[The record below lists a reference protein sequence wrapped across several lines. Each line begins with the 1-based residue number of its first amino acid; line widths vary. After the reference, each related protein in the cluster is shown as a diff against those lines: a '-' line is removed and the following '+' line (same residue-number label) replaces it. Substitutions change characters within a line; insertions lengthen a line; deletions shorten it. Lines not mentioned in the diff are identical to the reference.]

1 MPARRLPGRVIGAQP
16 EDLKLYRAKRSA
28 QRTPEP
34 FGGGLATQVGSRLFV
49 VQKHAA
55 RRMHWDLRLELGGV
69 LKSWAVPK
77 GPSRDPAE
85 KRLAVEVEDHPL
97 EYADFEGVIPEGNY
111 GAGRVIVWDT
121 GRWEPAEDPNEGL
134 RKGKLLFDLHGYKL
148 RGRWTLVRTKRK
160 GGTPQKE
167 WLLMKKPDSWSTANG
182 GSGYSQESVLSGLTL
197 DELVEGGGRAAALR
211 GEIERLGAPHRRIHA
226 RDIGL
231 MLANTAEHP
240 FSGHGWLFELKYDGY
255 RLLAER
261 DGDRVELRFRGGHD
275 ATVAFPELRRALLAL
290 PMDALVFDGEVVVL
304 DEQGRPSFQRLQ
316 ERVQL
321 RRPVEIERGRVALP
335 ATLFVFDLLAC
346 GGFDL
351 RPLPLLKRK
360 ELLRRLLPATG
371 PLRFADHVEE
381 HGEDLFR
388 AAHELGLEGLVAK
401 LANAPYKAGR
411 SKNWLKLRVDRTGD
425 FAVVGFTEPRGSR
438 AGLGALHLALR
449 EGSDWVYT
457 GRVGTGISDRQL
469 RQLRSRLAPTV
480 RGSSPVVGAAP
491 KGKEHVWVE
500 PTLVCEVRFKEWTR
514 DGLLRQPAF
523 LRLRED
529 KTPQECVR
537 ETRQPRDAP
546 QTPDAHPEPQRTVA
560 FTNLDKIF
568 WPKEGY
574 TKGDLIEFYRSV
586 SPWILPYLR
595 ERPLVMT
602 RYPDGISGKSF
613 FQKDAPGF
621 APAWLRTER
630 IWSDHA
636 GREIDYFVCD
646 DEAALLYVAN
656 LGTIPLHIWASRVPS
671 LARPDWCILDLD
683 PKGAPF
689 AHVVELALAI
699 RRLCE
704 ELNLPTGIKTSGA
717 SGLHILI
724 PLGGQC
730 TFEQSRALA
739 ELLARV
745 VEAEHPEIATTTRS
759 LPARHGRVYLDFL
772 QNGHGRLLVAPLSVR
787 PLPGAPVS
795 TPLHWREVG
804 GRLNPEN
811 FTIRTVPRRL
821 RRLESDPLRAV
832 LELRPDLHAAL
843 ARLAER
849 VKRTRAAGGQSAPR
863 AGPRSATTTRKKA
876 ARARKR

>member
-1 MPARRLPGRVIGAQP
+1 MPARRPPGEVIGAQP

-34 FGGGLATQVGSRLFV
+34 FGGGLATQAGSHLFV

-55 RRMHWDLRLELGGV
+55 RRTHWDLRLELGGV

-77 GPSRDPAE
+77 GPSRDPGE

-121 GRWEPAEDPNEGL
+121 GRWEPVEDPDEGL

-148 RGRWTLVRTKRK
+148 RGRWTLVRTKGK

-167 WLLMKKPDSWSTANG
+167 WLLIKKHDSWSASEG
-182 GSGYSQESVLSGLTL
+182 GSGFSQASVLSGLTL
-197 DELVEGGGRAAALR
+197 EELVQGGERAAALR
-211 GEIERLGAPHRRIHA
+211 AQLEHLRAPHRRVHA
-226 RDIGL
+226 RDVGL
-231 MLANTAEHP
+231 MLADTAERP
-240 FSGHGWLFELKYDGY
+240 FSGHGWIFELKYDGY

-261 DGDRVELRFRGGHD
+261 GGDRVELRFRGGHD
-275 ATVAFPELRRALLAL
+275 ATPAFPEIRRALLAL
-290 PMDALVFDGEVVVL
+290 PLDDFLLDGEVVVL
-304 DEQGRPSFQRLQ
+304 DREGRPSFQSLQ
-316 ERVQL
+316 KRVQL
-321 RRPVEIERGRVALP
+321 RRPAEIERERVTLP

-360 ELLRRLLPATG
+360 ELLRLLVPVSG

-381 HGEDLFR
+381 RGEDLFR
-388 AAHELGLEGLVAK
+388 AARDLGLEGLVAK
-401 LANAPYKAGR
+401 AANTPYKAGR
-411 SKNWLKLRVDRTGD
+411 SKSWLKLRVDQTGD

-449 EGSDWVYT
+449 EGDHWVYA
-457 GRVGTGISDRQL
+457 GRVGTGMSDRQL
-469 RQLRSRLAPTV
+469 RELRERLLPTV
-480 RGSSPVVGAAP
+480 RSSLSLVGAVP
-491 KGKEHVWVE
+491 KGREHHWVE

-514 DGLLRQPAF
+514 DGVLRQPAF
-523 LRLRED
+523 LRLRDD
-529 KTPQECVR
+529 KTPSECVR
-537 ETRQPRDAP
+537 EERRPPDAP
-546 QTPDAHPEPQRTVA
+546 QTPEVEEPQRTVA
-560 FTNLDKIF
+560 FTNLKKIF

-586 SPWILPYLR
+586 SGWILPYLR

-602 RYPDGISGKSF
+602 RYPDGITGKSF

-621 APAWLRTER
+621 APSWLRTER
-630 IWSDHA
+630 IWSEHA

-646 DEAALLYVAN
+646 DEASLLYVAN

-671 LARPDWCILDLD
+671 LAQPDWCILDLD

-699 RRLCE
+699 RRLCD
-704 ELNLPTGIKTSGA
+704 ELDLPAGIKTSGA

-724 PLGGQC
+724 PLAGQC
-730 TFEQSRALA
+730 TFEQCRGLA

-745 VEAEHPEIATTTRS
+745 VEAEHPEIATTARS
-759 LPARHGRVYLDFL
+759 LPSRHGRVYIDYL

-804 GRLNPEN
+804 RGLRPEK
-811 FTIRTVPRRL
+811 FTIRTVPTRL
-821 RRLESDPLRAV
+821 RRLGDDPLRAA
-832 LELRPDLHAAL
+832 LDLRPNLQAAL
-843 ARLAER
+843 ARLSER
-849 VKRTRAAGGQSAPR
+849 LRSGEPSPRKSPRPPASRTERPKQ
-863 AGPRSATTTRKKA
+863 RKPG
-876 ARARKR
+876 RPLRR

>member
-1 MPARRLPGRVIGAQP
+1 MPARRPPGKVIGAQP

-34 FGGGLATQVGSRLFV
+34 FGGGLATQAGSRLFV

-55 RRMHWDLRLELGGV
+55 RRMHWDLRLELAGV

-85 KRLAVEVEDHPL
+85 KRLAIEVEDHPL
-97 EYADFEGVIPEGNY
+97 EYADFEGAIPEGNY
-111 GAGRVIVWDT
+111 GAGRVIVWDI
-121 GRWEPAEDPNEGL
+121 GRWEPVDDPEEGL

-167 WLLMKKPDSWSTANG
+167 WLLMKKPDSWSAANG
-182 GSGYSQESVLSGLTL
+182 GPGFSQESVLSGLTL
-197 DELVEGGGRAAALR
+197 DELDEGGGRAAALR
-211 GEIERLGAPHRRIHA
+211 AELEHSGAPHRRVHT

-231 MLANTAEHP
+231 MLADTAERP
-240 FSGHGWLFELKYDGY
+240 FSGRGWLFELKYDGY

-275 ATVAFPELRRALLAL
+275 ATATFPELRRALLAL
-290 PMDALVFDGEVVVL
+290 PMDTFVLDGELVVL
-304 DEQGRPSFQRLQ
+304 DEEGRPSFQRLQ

-321 RRPVEIERGRVALP
+321 RRPMEIERGRVALP

-360 ELLRRLLPATG
+360 DLLRRLLPASG

-388 AAHELGLEGLVAK
+388 AARDLGLEGLVAK
-401 LANAPYKAGR
+401 ATEAPYRAGR
-411 SKNWLKLRVDRTGD
+411 SKNWLKLRVERTGD

-438 AGLGALHLALR
+438 TGLGALHLALR
-449 EGSDWVYT
+449 EGNDWVYT
-457 GRVGTGISDRQL
+457 GRVGTGMSDRQL
-469 RQLRSRLAPTV
+469 RQLQSRLVPTV
-480 RGSSPVVGAAP
+480 RGTPPFTGPAP

-500 PTLVCEVRFKEWTR
+500 PALVCEVRFKEWTR

-529 KTPQECVR
+529 KTPIECVR
-537 ETRQPRDAP
+537 DVRRPPEAP
-546 QTPDAHPEPQRTVA
+546 QPPEENVVPQRTVK
-560 FTNLDKIF
+560 FTNLDKVF
-568 WPKEGY
+568 WPEDGY

-602 RYPDGISGKSF
+602 RYPDGIGGKSF

-621 APAWLRTER
+621 APPWLRTER

-636 GREIDYFVCD
+636 GREIDYFVCG
-646 DEAALLYVAN
+646 DEASLLYIAN

-699 RRLCE
+699 RELCE
-704 ELNLPTGIKTSGA
+704 ELDLPTGIKTSGA

-730 TFEQSRALA
+730 TFEQSRGLA

-745 VEAEHPEIATTTRS
+745 VEAEHGEIATTTRS
-759 LPARHGRVYLDFL
+759 LPARHGHVYLDFL

-787 PLPGAPVS
+787 PLAGAPVS

-804 GRLNPEN
+804 RRLNPEK
-811 FTIRTVPRRL
+811 FTIRTGPKRL
-821 RRLESDPLRAV
+821 RRLENDPLRAV
-832 LELRPDLHAAL
+832 LELRPELQAVL
-843 ARLAER
+843 PRLLER
-849 VKRTRAAGGQSAPR
+849 E
-863 AGPRSATTTRKKA
+863 
-876 ARARKR
+876 

>member
-1 MPARRLPGRVIGAQP
+1 MPARRPPAKVIGAQP

-34 FGGGLATQVGSRLFV
+34 FGGGLSTQAGSRLFV

-111 GAGRVIVWDT
+111 GAGRVIVWDF
-121 GRWEPAEDPNEGL
+121 GRWEAAEDPEEGL
-134 RKGKLLFDLHGYKL
+134 RRGKLLFDLHGYKL

-160 GGTPQKE
+160 GGSPQKE
-167 WLLMKKPDSWSTANG
+167 WLLMKKPDSWAAANG
-182 GSGYSQESVLSGLTL
+182 SGFSQESVLSGLTL
-197 DELVEGGGRAAALR
+197 DELVEGGGRGADLR
-211 GEIERLGAPHRRIHA
+211 AEIDRLRAPHRSVHA
-226 RDIGL
+226 RDVGL
-231 MLANTAEHP
+231 MLAETAERP
-240 FSGHGWLFELKYDGY
+240 FSRRGWLFELKYDGY
-255 RLLAER
+255 RLLTER
-261 DGDRVELRFRGGHD
+261 DRDRVELRFRGGHD
-275 ATVAFPELRRALLAL
+275 ATAAFPELRRALLSL
-290 PMDALVFDGEVVVL
+290 PVDAFVLDGELVVL
-304 DEQGRPSFQRLQ
+304 DEKGRPSFQRLQ

-351 RPLPLLKRK
+351 RPLPLLNRK
-360 ELLRRLLPATG
+360 DLLRRLLPASG

-381 HGEDLFR
+381 HGEDLFQ
-388 AAHELGLEGLVAK
+388 AARDLGLEGLVAK
-401 LANAPYKAGR
+401 AEEAPYKAGR
-411 SKNWLKLRVDRTGD
+411 SKNWLKLRVEHTGD
-425 FAVVGFTEPRGSR
+425 FAVAGFTEPRGAR
-438 AGLGALHLALR
+438 AGLGALHLAVR

-457 GRVGTGISDRQL
+457 GRVGTGMSDRQL
-469 RQLRSRLAPTV
+469 RQLRLRLEPTV
-480 RGSSPVVGAAP
+480 RGTPPFVGPAP

-529 KTPQECVR
+529 KAPIECVR
-537 ETRQPRDAP
+537 DVRRPPEVP
-546 QTPDAHPEPQRTVA
+546 QTPDANAEPQRTVA
-560 FTNLDKIF
+560 FTNLDKVF
-568 WPKEGY
+568 WPEQGY
-574 TKGDLIEFYRSV
+574 TKGDLIDYYRSV

-621 APAWLRTER
+621 APPWLRTER

-646 DEAALLYVAN
+646 DEASLLYIAN

-704 ELNLPTGIKTSGA
+704 ELDLPAGIKTSGA

-730 TFEQSRALA
+730 TFEQSRGLA

-745 VEAEHPEIATTTRS
+745 VEAEHPKIATTART
-759 LPARHGRVYLDFL
+759 LAARHGRVYLDFL
-772 QNGHGRLLVAPLSVR
+772 QNGHGRLLVAPFSVR
-787 PLPGAPVS
+787 PLAGAPVS

-804 GRLNPEN
+804 GRLNPEM
-811 FTIRTVPRRL
+811 FTIRSVPRRL
-821 RRLESDPLRAV
+821 RRLENDPLHAV
-832 LELRPDLHAAL
+832 LELRPDLHTVL

-849 VKRTRAAGGQSAPR
+849 VHSAARPAPR
-863 AGPRSATTTRKKA
+863 TGARVSLTTRKSA
-876 ARARKR
+876 ARHRKR

>member
-1 MPARRLPGRVIGAQP
+1 VKVIGA
-16 EDLKLYRAKRSA
+16 EREELKLYRAKRSA

-34 FGGGLATQVGSRLFV
+34 FGGGLTTQPGSRLFV

-55 RRMHWDLRLELGGV
+55 RRMHWDLRLELAGV

-85 KRLAVEVEDHPL
+85 RRLAVEVEDHPL

-121 GRWEPAEDPNEGL
+121 GRWEAAEDPEDGL

-160 GGTPQKE
+160 GSTPQKE
-167 WLLMKKPDSWSTANG
+167 WLLIKKPDAWSAQNG
-182 GSGYSQESVLSGLTL
+182 AAGFSQESVLSGLTL
-197 DELVEGGGRAAALR
+197 EELGESSGRAAALHA
-211 GEIERLGAPHRRIHA
+211 EIARSGAPHRRVHA
-226 RDIGL
+226 RDVGL
-231 MLANTAEHP
+231 MLAETADHP
-240 FSGHGWLFELKYDGY
+240 FSGRGWLFELKYDGY
-255 RLLAER
+255 RLLVER
-261 DGDRVELRFRGGHD
+261 DGDRVELRFRRGHD
-275 ATVAFPELRRALLAL
+275 ATASFPELRRALLAL
-290 PMDALVFDGEVVVL
+290 PTDSFVLDGEVVVL
-304 DEQGRPSFQRLQ
+304 DEQGRPRFQRLQ

-321 RRPVEIERGRVALP
+321 RRPAEIERGRVALP
-335 ATLFVFDLLAC
+335 ATLFCFDLLGC
-346 GGFDL
+346 GGLDL

-360 ELLRRLLPATG
+360 DLLRRLLPGAG

-388 AAHELGLEGLVAK
+388 AAHDLGLEGLMAK
-401 LANAPYKAGR
+401 AMDSPYRAGR
-411 SKNWLKLRVDRTGD
+411 SKNWLKLRVEQTGD
-425 FAVVGFTEPRGSR
+425 FAVVGFTQPRGSR
-438 AGLGALHLALR
+438 TGLGALHLALR
-449 EGSDWVYT
+449 AGDDWIYA
-457 GRVGTGISDRQL
+457 GRVGTGMSDRQL
-469 RQLRSRLAPTV
+469 REFHARLIPHRRDTPPFPAP
-480 RGSSPVVGAAP
+480 AP

-500 PTLVCEVRFKEWTR
+500 PLLVCEVRFKEWTR

-529 KTPQECVR
+529 KAPLECVR
-537 ETRQPRDAP
+537 DARRP
-546 QTPDAHPEPQRTVA
+546 PEEPEPPEQEPVVARRTVG
-560 FTNLDKIF
+560 FTNLDKVF
-568 WPKEGY
+568 WPAEGY
-574 TKGDLIEFYRSV
+574 TKGDLIGFYRAV
-586 SPWILPYLR
+586 SSWILPYLR

-602 RYPDGISGKSF
+602 RYPDGIQGKSF

-621 APAWLRTER
+621 APPWLRTER

-646 DEAALLYVAN
+646 DESSLLYVAN

-689 AHVVELALAI
+689 AHVVKLALAI

-704 ELNLPTGIKTSGA
+704 ELELPTGIKTSGA
-717 SGLHILI
+717 SGLHVLI
-724 PLGGQC
+724 PLAGQC
-730 TFEQSRALA
+730 TFEQSRGLA

-745 VEAEHPEIATTTRS
+745 VEAEHRDIATTVRS
-759 LPARHGRVYLDFL
+759 LPARHGRVYLDYL

-795 TPLHWREVG
+795 TPLSWNEVG
-804 GRLNPEN
+804 SRLEPEK
-811 FTIRTVPRRL
+811 FTIRSVPKRL
-821 RRLESDPLRAV
+821 QRLEHDP
-832 LELRPDLHAAL
+832 LHAAL
-843 ARLAER
+843 KLRSDLHAVLTRLSERLQVRGAARGPAR
-849 VKRTRAAGGQSAPR
+849 RAIHPR
-863 AGPRSATTTRKKA
+863 ATKTKPRQKGR
-876 ARARKR
+876 RPRR

>member
-1 MPARRLPGRVIGAQP
+1 VKLIGA
-16 EDLKLYRAKRSA
+16 ERGELKLYREKRSA

-34 FGGGLATQVGSRLFV
+34 FGGGLATQAGSRLFV

-55 RRMHWDLRLELGGV
+55 RRMHWDLRLELAGV

-121 GRWEPAEDPNEGL
+121 GRWEPAEDPEEGL

-160 GGTPQKE
+160 GGAPQKE
-167 WLLMKKPDSWSTANG
+167 WLLIKKPDAFAAAQ
-182 GSGYSQESVLSGLTL
+182 GSAGFSQESVLSGLTL
-197 DELVEGGGRAAALR
+197 DELEEGGERAAALR
-211 GEIERLGAPHRRIHA
+211 TELARSGAPRRRLHA
-226 RDIGL
+226 RDVGL
-231 MLANTAEHP
+231 MLADTAEHP
-240 FSGHGWLFELKYDGY
+240 FSGRGWLFELKYDGY
-255 RLLAER
+255 RLLSGR

-275 ATVAFPELRRALLAL
+275 ATTSFPELRRALLAL
-290 PMDALVFDGEVVVL
+290 PIDSFVLDGEVVVL
-304 DEQGRPSFQRLQ
+304 DEQGRPRFQRLQ

-321 RRPVEIERGRVALP
+321 RGPMEIERGRVALP
-335 ATLFVFDLLAC
+335 ATLFCFDLLGC
-346 GGFDL
+346 EGFDL
-351 RPLPLLKRK
+351 RPLPLHRRK
-360 ELLRRLLPATG
+360 ELLRRLLPNVG

-381 HGEDLFR
+381 RGEDFFR
-388 AAHELGLEGLVAK
+388 AARDLGLEGLVAK
-401 LANAPYKAGR
+401 AKDAPYRAGR
-411 SKNWLKLRVDRTGD
+411 SKHWLKLRVERTGD
-425 FAVVGFTEPRGSR
+425 FAVVGFTEPRGTR
-438 AGLGALHLALR
+438 TGLGALHLALR
-449 EGSDWVYT
+449 EGNQWVYA
-457 GRVGTGISDRQL
+457 GRVGTGMSDRQL
-469 RQLRSRLAPTV
+469 RELHHQLAPRARATPPFP
-480 RGSSPVVGAAP
+480 GPAP
-491 KGKEHVWVE
+491 KGKENAWVE
-500 PTLVCEVRFKEWTR
+500 PALVCEVRFKEWTR

-529 KTPQECVR
+529 KDPMECVR
-537 ETRQPRDAP
+537 DLRRPQEAPAPREEPVAP
-546 QTPDAHPEPQRTVA
+546 PRSIA

-568 WPKEGY
+568 WLDEGY

-602 RYPDGISGKSF
+602 RYPDGIGGKSF

-621 APAWLRTER
+621 APPWLRTER

-646 DEAALLYVAN
+646 DEESLLYVAN
-656 LGTIPLHIWASRVPS
+656 LGTIPLHIWASRVSS

-689 AHVVELALAI
+689 AHVVKLALAI
-699 RRLCE
+699 RELCE
-704 ELNLPTGIKTSGA
+704 ELELPSGIKTSGA
-717 SGLHILI
+717 SGLHVLI

-730 TFEQSRALA
+730 TFEQSRGLA

-745 VEAEHPEIATTTRS
+745 VEAEHGKIATTLRS
-759 LPARHGRVYLDFL
+759 LPARHGRVYLDYL

-795 TPLHWREVG
+795 TPLAWREVND
-804 GRLNPEN
+804 RLRPET
-811 FTIRTVPRRL
+811 FTIRSVPRRL
-821 RRLESDPLRAV
+821 RRLKDDPLRPV
-832 LELRPDLHAAL
+832 LELQPDLQTVL
-843 ARLAER
+843 ARLSER
-849 VKRTRAAGGQSAPR
+849 VRGGAGTTPRTSRAAASGA
-863 AGPRSATTTRKKA
+863 ATRKAPTKT
-876 ARARKR
+876 RPRKR